1 MYLPFNDMP
10 DDSRI
15 WIYQSNRGLS
25 GAEESEIRNRTTMFI
40 EEWTA
45 HKQTLHASFELLHHI
60 FLIIAVDENHNDAS
74 GCSVDKSVHFI
85 QQLEKEFDISLMD
98 RFSVAFK
105 RKEKIE
111 LQTLK
116 DFLKTYSQ
124 DNLTDAVPVFNNL
137 IFRKSDLANN
147 WEIPLRDSWIAKKV

>member
-1 MYLPFNDMP
+1 MYLPFNEMP
-10 DDSRI
+10 DDTRI
-15 WIYQSNRGLS
+15 WIYQSNRYLS
-25 GAEESEIRNRTTMFI
+25 GAEESEIRDRTKKFI

-45 HKQTLHASFELLHHI
+45 HKQTLRASFEILQHI

-74 GCSVDKSVHFI
+74 GCSVDKSIHFV
-85 QQLEKEFDISLMD
+85 QQLEKEFGLSLMD